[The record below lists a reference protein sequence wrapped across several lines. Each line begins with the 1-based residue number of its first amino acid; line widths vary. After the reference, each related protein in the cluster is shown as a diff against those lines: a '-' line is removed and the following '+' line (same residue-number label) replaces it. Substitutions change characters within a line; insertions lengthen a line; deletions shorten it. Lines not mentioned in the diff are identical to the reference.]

1 MPVHDGRLSPSPK
14 YQLSTLNSQLFM
26 HLILYSKVGCHLCEG
41 LHEKLAQITDFDLQ
55 LEIREITTNPDWF
68 GKYQYEIPVLCLQVD
83 GVEKPIPR
91 FSPRASVSHVQQN
104 LQQYALENG

>member
-1 MPVHDGRLSPSPK
+1 
-14 YQLSTLNSQLFM
+14 M

-41 LHEKLAQITDFDLQ
+41 LQEKLAQITDLDLQ

-68 GKYQYEIPVLCLQVD
+68 DRYQYEIPVLCLKVD
-83 GVEKPIPR
+83 GEEKTIPR
-91 FSPRASVSHVQQN
+91 FSPRASVAHVQQN